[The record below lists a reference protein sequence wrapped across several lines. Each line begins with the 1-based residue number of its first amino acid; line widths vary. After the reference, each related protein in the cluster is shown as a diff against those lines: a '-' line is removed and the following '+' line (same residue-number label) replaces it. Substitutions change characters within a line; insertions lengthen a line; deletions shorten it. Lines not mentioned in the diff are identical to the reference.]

1 MKKIKL
7 LLLFTIILL
16 FTGCT
21 KQEDEIIM
29 VTEAG
34 FAPYEYYENGE
45 IVGVDIS
52 IANEIA
58 SSLGKKLVVKD
69 IAFDS
74 IINEL
79 KTGKAD
85 FALAGMSITEERLK
99 EVDFSVPYTTSRQVV
114 IVKNDSNINNI
125 NYIYNKKIAVQ
136 LGSVADLYLTENYPN
151 AELIRQKKYLSMVED
166 LKADKIDLIVMDEL
180 PAKQILNSN
189 DELKMLEGY
198 ITEDSY
204 GIAVKKGN
212 TELLNEINKVIT
224 ELINEN
230 KIEEYVVKNTLPETS
245 NILYNTL
252 IYQDRYKFI
261 LEGLGNTIIMAL
273 CATIIGTVLGIFIAI
288 IRDNY
293 EKNKKLPVLNTLCKI
308 YVSVIRG
315 TPALLQLMIIYYVI
329 FKSVEIN
336 GILVG
341 VIAFGLN
348 SAAYVS
354 EIIKSG
360 INSIGKGQMEAS
372 RALGFNYSKSMSY
385 VIMPQAIKNILPA
398 LGNEFITL
406 LKETSV
412 AGYIGIMDLT
422 KASDIIASRT
432 YEYFVPLIIV
442 AIIYLIMTLGL
453 SSLVKLM
460 ERKL

>member
-7 LLLFTIILL
+7 FLLFIVLLL
-16 FTGCT
+16 FTGCA
-21 KQEDEIIM
+21 KEEDEIIM

-58 SSLGKKLVVKD
+58 SSLDKKLVVKD

-79 KTGKAD
+79 KTSKAD

-99 EVDFSVPYTTSRQVV
+99 EVDFSIPYTTSRQVV
-114 IVKNDSNINNI
+114 IVKNNSYINNI

-151 AELIRQKKYLSMVED
+151 TELIRQKKYLSMVED

-180 PAKQILNSN
+180 PAKQIINSN
-189 DELKMLEGY
+189 DELKILNGY

-212 TELLNEINKVIT
+212 TELLNEINNVLTK
-224 ELINEN
+224 LINEN
-230 KIEEYVVKNTLPETS
+230 KIDEYVVRNTIPES
-245 NILYNTL
+245 NNILYNTL
-252 IYQDRYKFI
+252 IHQDRYKFI

-273 CATIIGTVLGIFIAI
+273 CATIIGTVFGIIIAI

-293 EKNKKLPVLNTLCKI
+293 EKNKKLPFLNLLCKL
-308 YVSVIRG
+308 YVSIIRG

-329 FKSVEIN
+329 FKSIEIN

-341 VIAFGLN
+341 AIAFGLN

-372 RALGFNYSKSMSY
+372 RALGFNYSKSMIY
-385 VIMPQAIKNILPA
+385 VIMPQAVKNILPA

-453 SSLVKLM
+453 SSMVKLM

>member
-1 MKKIKL
+1 MKKILITIL
-7 LLLFTIILL
+7 LLLSL
-16 FTGCT
+16 TGCQ
-21 KQEDEIIM
+21 KEENQIIM

-45 IVGVDIS
+45 IVGVDIE

-58 SSLGKKLVVKD
+58 DALGKKLVVKD

-79 KTGKAD
+79 KTSKAD

-99 EVDFSVPYTTSRQVV
+99 EVDFSIPYTTSRQVA
-114 IVKNDSNINNI
+114 IVKQNSIINSIDN
-125 NYIYNKKIAVQ
+125 IYNKKIAVQ
-136 LGSVADLYLTENYPN
+136 LGSVADLYLSENYPN
-151 AELIRQKKYLSMVED
+151 TELTRQKKYLSMVED

-180 PAKQILNSN
+180 PAEQIVTSN
-189 DELKMLEGY
+189 TELKILEGY

-212 TELLNEINKVIT
+212 TELLNQINEVIT
-224 ELINEN
+224 ELMNKN
-230 KIEEYVVKNTLPETS
+230 KIDEYIVKNSLPET
-245 NILYNTL
+245 NNALYNTL

-261 LEGLGNTIIMAL
+261 LDGLKSTVIMAL
-273 CATIIGTVLGIFIAI
+273 CATIIGTIMGILIAI

-293 EKNKKLPVLNTLCKI
+293 EKNKKLPILNFLCNT
-308 YVSVIRG
+308 YVNIIRG

-329 FKSVEIN
+329 FKSIEIN
-336 GILVG
+336 GIVVG
-341 VIAFGLN
+341 IIAFGLN
-348 SAAYVS
+348 SGAYVS
-354 EIIKSG
+354 EIIKAG
-360 INSIGKGQMEAS
+360 INSINKGQLEAS
-372 RALGFNYSKSMSY
+372 RALGFNYSQSMRY
-385 VIMPQAIKNILPA
+385 IIMPQAIKNILPA

-432 YEYFVPLIIV
+432 YDYFLPLIIV

-453 SSLVKLM
+453 TKLVKLM